1 MTARYI
7 TFVLPTGHAQLT
19 KPITFSL
26 LNIITPRSFQTSS
39 GFIIK
44 SANIE
49 GYVVDEGGQD
59 ITVTMSKMTNLDS
72 ISIIPMNSTNGLIT
86 SYRVEFNTSVLL
98 KSGDIMLLKLPKEL
112 TVPTGVICSPIDKPK
127 GVFKADCTNVANEIQ
142 IKFINIIEDI
152 GNFQFL
158 IAGIRN
164 PASFR

>member
-1 MTARYI
+1 M
-7 TFVLPTGHAQLT
+7 
-19 KPITFSL
+19 
-26 LNIITPRSFQTSS
+26 
-39 GFIIK
+39 
-44 SANIE
+44 
-49 GYVVDEGGQD
+49 DEGGQD

-98 KSGDIMLLKLPKEL
+98 KSGDIMLLKLPNEL

-152 GNFQFL
+152 GNF
-158 IAGIRN
+158 
-164 PASFR
+164 